1 MSTITVRLNEEEAKI
16 FNEYAK
22 LHGVPLSTLFKKT
35 LEEKMEDELDMQ
47 IIKEYEKSLENGYT
61 ETFTHEEVKKMLGM

>member
-22 LHGVPLSTLFKKT
+22 LYGIPLSTLFKKT

-47 IIKEYEKSLENGYT
+47 VIKEYEKSLENGHT

>member
-35 LEEKMEDELDMQ
+35 LEEKIEDDLDMQ
-47 IIKEYEKSLENGYT
+47 AIKEYERNLENSDNKF
-61 ETFTHEEVKKMLGM
+61 FTHEEVKKILGI

>member
-35 LEEKMEDELDMQ
+35 LKEKMKDELDMQ
-47 IIKEYEKSLENGYT
+47 IIKEYEKNLENGNT
-61 ETFTHEEVKKMLGM
+61 ETFTHEQVKKILGI

>member
-1 MSTITVRLNEEEAKI
+1 MNTVTVRLNKEEEKI

-22 LHGVPLSTLFKKT
+22 LHGIPLSTLFKKT

-47 IIKEYEKSLENGYT
+47 AIKEYEKNLESGDT
-61 ETFTHEEVKKMLGM
+61 ETFTHDEVKKMLGM

>member
-22 LHGVPLSTLFKKT
+22 LQGIPLSTLFKKT

-47 IIKEYEKSLENGYT
+47 AIKEYEKGFEDGDI
-61 ETFTHEEVKKMLGM
+61 ETFTHEEVKKILGM

>member
-1 MSTITVRLNEEEAKI
+1 MNTVTVRLNKEEEKI

-22 LHGVPLSTLFKKT
+22 LHGIPLSTLFKKT

-47 IIKEYEKSLENGYT
+47 AIKEYEKNLENGHT
-61 ETFTHEEVKKMLGM
+61 ETFTHDEVKKMLGM